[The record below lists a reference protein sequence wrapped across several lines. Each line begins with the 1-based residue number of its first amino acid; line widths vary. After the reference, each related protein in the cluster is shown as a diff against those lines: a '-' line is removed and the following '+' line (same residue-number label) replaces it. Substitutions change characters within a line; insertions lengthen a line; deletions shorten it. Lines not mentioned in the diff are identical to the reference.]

1 MKYADEPPLTDQDR
15 RAIEEIRR
23 QLDRDLG
30 PPWPRPKDTASV
42 PGSDHDLAAAIIPIE
57 PRRTGRGLRLALGAG
72 AVTLAAA
79 VIGAFVSFVDLS
91 GQSARSP
98 VSAPR
103 PRDAIFTAPA
113 DPPPASVQGM
123 VVPKSD
129 GTGVGVMA
137 ESARRGVPIAKH
149 APTREGAVR
158 EPGGGRQRAGR
169 VDASPSGR
177 GGVEAQHRR
186 WNAAPVTYDRSG
198 APVGTGAPVGLPPAR
213 TAPLPLI
220 QAP

>member
-42 PGSDHDLAAAIIPIE
+42 PGSDHDMAAAIIPIE

-79 VIGAFVSFVDLS
+79 VIGAFVSFADLI
-91 GQSARSP
+91 GPSARSP

-103 PRDAIFTAPA
+103 APDTISAAPSAPA
-113 DPPPASVQGM
+113 PAPAQGM
-123 VVPKSD
+123 VVHESD
-129 GTGVGVMA
+129 GTGVGAMA
-137 ESARRGVPIAKH
+137 ESARRGVPIAGR
-149 APTREGAVR
+149 APTRESAAR
-158 EPGGGRQRAGR
+158 EPGGGGRRAGR
-169 VDASPSGR
+169 VDANR
-177 GGVEAQHRR
+177 GIEAQHRR
-186 WNAAPVTYDRSG
+186 WNAAPVTRYRI
-198 APVGTGAPVGLPPAR
+198 AAPVGLRPAQS
-213 TAPLPLI
+213 TPLAPI

>member
-79 VIGAFVSFVDLS
+79 VIGAFVSFADLI
-91 GQSARSP
+91 GPSARSP

-103 PRDAIFTAPA
+103 APDTISAAPSAPA
-113 DPPPASVQGM
+113 PAPAQGM
-123 VVPKSD
+123 VVHESD
-129 GTGVGVMA
+129 GTGVGAMA
-137 ESARRGVPIAKH
+137 KSPQRGVLRAARAATRPAGCPPPPPH
-149 APTREGAVR
+149 ASCAALSP
-158 EPGGGRQRAGR
+158 
-169 VDASPSGR
+169 VDAGPPGR
-177 GGVEAQHRR
+177 GGIGAQYQRAIASSVSR
-186 WNAAPVTYDRSG
+186 DRGGAAVR
-198 APVGTGAPVGLPPAR
+198 VMPAR
-213 TAPLPLI
+213 SVPLTSI
-220 QAP
+220 QSP

>member
-30 PPWPRPKDTASV
+30 PPWPKPKDTASV

-79 VIGAFVSFVDLS
+79 VIGAFVSFADLI
-91 GQSARSP
+91 GPSARSP

-103 PRDAIFTAPA
+103 APSAISTAPSA
-113 DPPPASVQGM
+113 PAPAPAQGM
-123 VVPKSD
+123 VVHESD
-129 GTGVGVMA
+129 GTGVGAMA
-137 ESARRGVPIAKH
+137 ESPRRAVAIAGR
-149 APTREGAVR
+149 APTRESAVR
-158 EPGGGRQRAGR
+158 EPGGGGRRAGR
-169 VDASPSGR
+169 VDASR
-177 GGVEAQHRR
+177 GIEAQHRR
-186 WNAAPVTYDRSG
+186 WNAAPITRDR
-198 APVGTGAPVGLPPAR
+198 TGAPVGSRPAQP
-213 TAPLPLI
+213 TPLAPL